1 MRLTSMLHPRSH
13 QARRSRRRPLF
24 SIALLL
30 TALTAPLTGA
40 VGCTDLR
47 AYTGRWE
54 GPVVS
59 ESAVRQGFADTTRVV
74 PLLLE
79 DVSLNSVRATLT
91 TSDGR
96 FTDATLTRFL
106 RASSDELASMTFE
119 SDPLRSYLLFG
130 PLTSEP
136 TAAPALFVLSLFPD
150 DRVQLRVLRG
160 NDLYGIFHLER
171 RDE

>member
-1 MRLTSMLHPRSH
+1 MVPLYSMQYLLIRALGPELL
-13 QARRSRRRPLF
+13 LF
-24 SIALLL
+24 GALLGTVL
-30 TALTAPLTGA
+30 SVG
-40 VGCTDLR
+40 GCTDLR

-54 GPVVS
+54 GPVIA
-59 ESAVRQGFADTTRVV
+59 EAAVRQGFAETTRVA

-79 DVSLNSVRATLT
+79 DVSLNSLRASLT
-91 TSDGR
+91 TTDGR
-96 FTDATLTRFL
+96 FQDAALTRFL

-119 SDPLRSYLLFG
+119 SDPLRTYLLFG
-130 PLTSEP
+130 SLTSEP

-160 NDLYGIFHLER
+160 NDLYAIFHLER